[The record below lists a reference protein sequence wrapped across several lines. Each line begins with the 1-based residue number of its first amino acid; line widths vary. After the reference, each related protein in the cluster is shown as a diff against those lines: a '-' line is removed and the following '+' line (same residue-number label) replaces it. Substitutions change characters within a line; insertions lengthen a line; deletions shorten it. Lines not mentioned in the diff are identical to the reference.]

1 MAVLF
6 ISEDTI
12 KKSTTINGNVDAEL
26 LLPYIKV
33 AQDIHIHQLLGT
45 DLYDKL
51 ASLIQAGT
59 MQDAANDDYETLIDV
74 YVQPCLIHYS
84 LYECLPF
91 LSYKIMNKDLVR
103 KISEQS
109 TNASL
114 EDLKYLRGIV
124 LNTAEYYAERLV
136 EWLRNNHSKYPE
148 YTSNTGADLSPNKE
162 ELFSVMN
169 LQTGIQGKAQ
179 KGITLRN
186 FFKANE
192 IGY

>member
-51 ASLIQAGT
+51 ASLITAGT
-59 MQDAANDDYETLIDV
+59 MQNVANQDYEDLIDK
-74 YVQPCLIHYS
+74 YIQPCLIHYS

-109 TNASL
+109 TAASL

-136 EWLRNNHSKYPE
+136 EWLRNNHDKYPE
-148 YTSNTGADLSPNKE
+148 YTSNTGADLSPTKE
-162 ELFSVMN
+162 AYFSGIN
-169 LQTGIQGKAQ
+169 LQEGIQGKEYR
-179 KGITLRN
+179 GLTLRN

>member
-51 ASLIQAGT
+51 ATLITAGE
-59 MQDAANDDYETLIDV
+59 MGNAGNEAYQTLIDK
-74 YVQPCLIHYS
+74 YVQPCLVHYS

-109 TNASL
+109 TAATL
-114 EDLKYLRGIV
+114 EDIKYVRNIV
-124 LNTAEYYAERLV
+124 MNTAEYYAKRLV
-136 EWLRNNHSKYPE
+136 DYVKNNTASFPE
-148 YTSNTGADLSPNKE
+148 YSSNTGEDLSPTTQAY
-162 ELFSVMN
+162 FSGMV
-169 LQTGIQGKAQ
+169 LDTDQQSTR
-179 KGITLRN
+179 ITLRD
-186 FFKANE
+186 FLTPDLR
-192 IGY
+192 

>member
-51 ASLIQAGT
+51 ASLITAGT
-59 MQDAANDDYETLIDV
+59 MQDAANDDYETLIDK

-109 TNASL
+109 SPASL
-114 EDLKYLRGIV
+114 EDLKYMRNIV
-124 LNTAEYYAERLV
+124 LNTAEYYGQRLV
-136 EWLRNNHSKYPE
+136 DYLKNNTEKYTE
-148 YTSNTGADLSPNKE
+148 YSSNTGADISPSNE
-162 ELFSVMN
+162 AYFSGMN
-169 LQTGIQGKAQ
+169 LGYDSQNTR
-179 KGITLRN
+179 ITLRDFLTPDFN
-186 FFKANE
+186 V
-192 IGY
+192 

>member
-51 ASLIQAGT
+51 ASLITAGT
-59 MQDAANDDYETLIDV
+59 MQQTANDDYETLIDK
-74 YVQPCLIHYS
+74 YVQPVLIHYS

-109 TNASL
+109 SAASL

-136 EWLRNNHSKYPE
+136 EWLKNNHNKYPE
-148 YTSNTGADLSPNKE
+148 YTSNTGADLSPTKE
-162 ELFSVMN
+162 AYFSGMN
-169 LQTGIQGKAQ
+169 LQTGIQGKAY

>member
-6 ISEDTI
+6 VSEDTI

-51 ASLIQAGT
+51 ASLITAGT
-59 MQDAANDDYETLIDV
+59 MQQAANDDYETLIDK
-74 YVQPCLIHYS
+74 YVQPVLIHYS

-109 TNASL
+109 SAASL
-114 EDLKYLRGIV
+114 EDLKYLRNIV

-136 EWLRNNHSKYPE
+136 DWLRNNSDKYPE
-148 YTSNTGADLSPNKE
+148 YNSNSGADLSPNKE
-162 ELFSVMN
+162 AYFSGMN
-169 LQTGIQGKAQ
+169 IQPGNQ
-179 KGITLRN
+179 GRMVKGLTLRN
-186 FFKANE
+186 FFKSNE
-192 IGY
+192 ISL